1 MKMGPGIFWGVL
13 LIIIGLSLV
22 IKIVFNVD
30 FPIFK
35 IIFAFF
41 FIYIGLKILLGHSF
55 KPFHERKTDNEVIF
69 GESTFN
75 NVENGKEYNVI
86 FSKGN
91 FDLRNIPL
99 NENGPTKIKIN
110 TIFGGARILIDKNK
124 PIRIKAD
131 AVFSGAQMPNGNS
144 TAFGSSIYTSDSLDL
159 TKPFLDVKADVVFG
173 GLDIIAM

>member
-1 MKMGPGIFWGVL
+1 MKMGPSIFWGVL
-13 LIIIGLSLV
+13 LIVIGLSLV
-22 IKIVFNVD
+22 IKIVFNID

-35 IIFAFF
+35 IIFAFI

-55 KPFHERKTDNEVIF
+55 RPFQEKKTDTEVIF
-69 GESTFN
+69 GESSFD
-75 NVENGKEYNVI
+75 NVEHGKEYNVI

-99 NENGPTKIKIN
+99 NETGPTKIKIN
-110 TIFGGARILIDKNK
+110 TVFGGARVIIDKNK

-144 TAFGSSIYTSDSLDL
+144 TAFGSTVYSSDSLDFS
-159 TKPFLDVKADVVFG
+159 KPYLDVKADVVFG
-173 GLDIIAM
+173 GLEIIAL

>member
-1 MKMGPGIFWGVL
+1 MFWGVL
-13 LIIIGLSLV
+13 LIIIGISLV
-22 IKIVFNVD
+22 IKIVFNID

-35 IIFAFF
+35 IILAFI

-55 KPFHERKTDNEVIF
+55 RPFQERKSDSEVIF

-75 NVENGKEYNVI
+75 NVEHGKEYNVV
-86 FSKGN
+86 FSKGS

-99 NENGPTKIKIN
+99 RNDGPTRVKIN
-110 TIFGGARILIDKNK
+110 TVFGGAKILIDKNK

-144 TAFGSSIYTSDSLDL
+144 SAFGSTIYTSDSLDL
-159 TKPFLDVKADVVFG
+159 NKPFLDIKCDVVFG
-173 GLDIIAM
+173 GLDIVEM

>member
-1 MKMGPGIFWGVL
+1 MKMGTSMFWGVL

-22 IKIVFNVD
+22 IKIVFNID
-30 FPIFK
+30 FPVFK
-35 IIFAFF
+35 IILAFI

-55 KPFHERKTDNEVIF
+55 RPFHERKTDSEVIF

-75 NVENGKEYNVI
+75 NVEDGKEYNVV
-86 FSKGN
+86 FSKGS

-99 NENGPTKIKIN
+99 RTDGPTRVKIN
-110 TIFGGARILIDKNK
+110 TVFGGAKILIDKNK

-144 TAFGSSIYTSDSLDL
+144 TAFGSTIYTSDSLDL
-159 TKPFLDVKADVVFG
+159 TKPFLDIKADVVFG
-173 GLDIIAM
+173 GLDIVEM